1 MRVGAAPAVMG
12 RLFVVSGPSGVGKGT
27 VIATARRRVPA
38 LVLATS
44 ATTRP
49 RRPDE
54 VDGRE
59 YHFLPGADFERRVA
73 AGEFLEHVSYAG
85 NRYGTLRSEVER
97 RLRAGRDV
105 VLEIEVVGARSVKQQ
120 MPEAVLVF
128 IAPPAVADLEARLRG
143 RGTDSPEEI
152 DDRLEIARREME
164 AQPEFDHVIVNDDA
178 ERAAGQLV
186 ALVGSAH
193 EDEEHA

>member
-1 MRVGAAPAVMG
+1 MTG

-27 VIATARRRVPA
+27 VIAQALRRLPGLEV
-38 LVLATS
+38 ATS

-49 RRPDE
+49 RRAHE

-59 YHFLPGADFERRVA
+59 YHFLSEAEFVRRVEG
-73 AGEFLEHVSYAG
+73 GEFLEHVSYAG

-105 VLEIEVVGARSVKQQ
+105 VLEIEVVGARAVKLQ

-128 IAPPAVADLEARLRG
+128 IAPPEVADLEARLRG
-143 RGTDSPEEI
+143 RGTDTDEEI
-152 DDRLEIARREME
+152 DSRLAIARREME
-164 AQPEFDHVIVNDDA
+164 AQTEFDHVIVNDDA
-178 ERAAGQLV
+178 ERAAAELAELV
-186 ALVGSAH
+186 SSAH
-193 EDEEHA
+193 QEEEDG

>member
-1 MRVGAAPAVMG
+1 MTG

-27 VIATARRRVPA
+27 VIAETLRRVPA
-38 LVLATS
+38 LELATS
-44 ATTRP
+44 ATTRA

-59 YHFLPGADFERRVA
+59 YHFLAGAEFERRVGE
-73 AGEFLEHVSYAG
+73 GEFLEHVSYAG

-105 VLEIEVVGARSVKQQ
+105 VLEIEVVGARAIKRQ

-128 IAPPAVADLEARLRG
+128 IAPPAVSDLEARLRG
-143 RGTDSPEEI
+143 RGTDSDAEI
-152 DDRLEIARREME
+152 EHRLGIARREME
-164 AQPEFDHVIVNDDA
+164 AQPEFDHVIMNDDA
-178 ERAAGQLV
+178 ERAAAELA

-193 EDEEHA
+193 DDEEHA